1 MKRKSL
7 LLTTIFI
14 LSLFITIPVSVN
26 AKVKIN
32 KKSITLTVN
41 QKTKLKV
48 KGTKKKVKWKSKNKS
63 IATVNQK
70 GKVTTK
76 AAGKT
81 KIIATVGKKKYK
93 CKVTVKKTPERTNS
107 NNETAIR
114 RPDTHS
120 ALDSRPDTTPTEPS
134 TPKIGSREN
143 PYTLSN
149 SAIFSFINDYGTYST
164 LSLQL
169 MECIEGEEPYQIICD
184 ENGDAT
190 VPGNTN
196 RWVLYHYKLD
206 YITGTDEIQASEI
219 INEYSLY
226 NPDGTVY
233 IGELF
238 EKENFFYNNLKGLG
252 AYDVRLYPGGSSD
265 VWFGILLDNSI
276 STDTM
281 HRLYWY
287 DNDSNR
293 QEIWFRNA

>member
-1 MKRKSL
+1 MIHKRKREIMKRKSL

-169 MECIEGEEPYQIICD
+169 MECIEGEEAYQIICD

-226 NPDGTVY
+226 NQ
-233 IGELF
+233 
-238 EKENFFYNNLKGLG
+238 
-252 AYDVRLYPGGSSD
+252 LY
-265 VWFGILLDNSI
+265 
-276 STDTM
+276 
-281 HRLYWY
+281 
-287 DNDSNR
+287 
-293 QEIWFRNA
+293 